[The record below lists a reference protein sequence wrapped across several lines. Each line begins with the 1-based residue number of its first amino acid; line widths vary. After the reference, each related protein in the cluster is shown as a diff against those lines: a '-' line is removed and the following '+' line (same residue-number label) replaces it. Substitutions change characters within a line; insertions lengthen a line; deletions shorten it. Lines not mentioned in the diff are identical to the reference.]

1 MPMATRVAESKYQ
14 PRSQTVQAVRV
25 EAGNDPD
32 GGLVGAELCGHG
44 VEQLLT
50 EAKMGKFQGRVLVV
64 HPVYGHSGL
73 VGFGAEQGP
82 DVRLPCPHGLGSFQR
97 TGTAHDAQ
105 PHAALVVFAG
115 QDLDLAHLP
124 GGAGV
129 GAAAGAHIGT
139 GNGHDA
145 HLPFD
150 LLFAAVGQGG
160 QLLRGGVGDDHRHV
174 LPDDAVGFQL
184 GGAQALGRDGH
195 AGVHAHGLGPDVEAH
210 ILGPEHPVQ
219 DAGKDVL
226 AGVLLHFVKA
236 PVPVDGFL
244 YRDARHGGVGQGRNA
259 VPEDAVLFVDIG
271 HGQLGAVRQG
281 QGATV
286 GRLTAAFR
294 VEHRT
299 FQRDESGTAASRT
312 LSARVRKASASKYFS
327 VHCMV
332 RKTS

>member
-1 MPMATRVAESKYQ
+1 M
-14 PRSQTVQAVRV
+14 
-25 EAGNDPD
+25 
-32 GGLVGAELCGHG
+32 
-44 VEQLLT
+44 
-50 EAKMGKFQGRVLVV
+50 
-64 HPVYGHSGL
+64 
-73 VGFGAEQGP
+73 
-82 DVRLPCPHGLGSFQR
+82 
-97 TGTAHDAQ
+97 
-105 PHAALVVFAG
+105 
-115 QDLDLAHLP
+115 
-124 GGAGV
+124 

-160 QLLRGGVGDDHRHV
+160 QLLRGGVGDDHRHI

-195 AGVHAHGLGPDVEAH
+195 AGVHAHGLGPDVEAD

-259 VPEDAVLFVDIG
+259 VPEDAVLLVDIG

-281 QGATV
+281 QGAPV

-299 FQRDESGTAASRT
+299 FQREESAAGTAVRHGGQQDAFGPGAEGIRFKIFF
-312 LSARVRKASASKYFS
+312 SALHGA
-327 VHCMV
+327 
-332 RKTS
+332 

>member
-1 MPMATRVAESKYQ
+1 M
-14 PRSQTVQAVRV
+14 QAVRV
-25 EAGNDPD
+25 QPRHDAD
-32 GGLVGAELCGHG
+32 GILPRLHG
-44 VEQLLT
+44 GGQYVEQLAAQAEVVEL
-50 EAKMGKFQGRVLVV
+50 EGRVLVV

-97 TGTAHDAQ
+97 PGTAHDAQ

-115 QDLDLAHLP
+115 QDLDLTHLP

-160 QLLRGGVGDDHRHV
+160 QLLRGGVGDDHRHI
-174 LPDDAVGFQL
+174 LPDDAVGLQL

-195 AGVHAHGLGPDVEAH
+195 AGVHAHGLGPDVEAD

-259 VPEDAVLFVDIG
+259 VPEDAVLLVDIG

-281 QGATV
+281 QGAPV

-299 FQRDESGTAASRT
+299 FQREESAAGTAVRHGGQQDAFSPGAEGIRFKIFF
-312 LSARVRKASASKYFS
+312 SALHGA
-327 VHCMV
+327 
-332 RKTS
+332 